1 MASGG
6 YKVLQAVGVVG
17 SNKRQV
23 QIDYI
28 KKVLHNLEYQVVLP
42 KTDYYLDLAQPENQ
56 QKM

>member
-1 MASGG
+1 M
-6 YKVLQAVGVVG
+6 LQAVGVVG

-23 QIDYI
+23 QINYI